1 MPRLLLATNN
11 AGKLAELRALLAPA
25 GWTALHPAGLGLRLD
40 VEETGSTYAENAT
53 LKAQAFAGAA
63 NLLALGDDSGLEV
76 DALGGRPGL
85 RSARY
90 GGADMPHDEKIRLL
104 LKELADVPDERRT
117 ARFRAVVVI
126 AAPDGRTWQAEGTV
140 EGRIAH
146 APRGAGGFGYDP
158 IFLLPE
164 RGQTM
169 AELADAEKSEL
180 SHRARA
186 VRAALPYLDQLLRA
200 GEGL

>member
-11 AGKLAELRALLAPA
+11 AGKIAELRALLEPA

-40 VEETGSTYAENAT
+40 VEETGSSYAENAT
-53 LKAQAFAGAA
+53 LKARAFAHAA
-63 NLLALGDDSGLEV
+63 NLLAMADDSGLEV
-76 DALGGRPGL
+76 DALDGRPGVF
-85 RSARY
+85 SARY
-90 GGADMPHDEKIRLL
+90 GGADTPHQEKIRLL
-104 LKELADVPDERRT
+104 LEELRDVPDARRI

-126 AAPDGRTWQAEGTV
+126 ATPDGDAWQAEGTV
-140 EGRIAH
+140 EGCIAH

-158 IFLLPE
+158 IFLLPD
-164 RGQTM
+164 RGLTM
-169 AELADAEKSEL
+169 AELPEAEKNGI

-186 VRAALPYLDQLLRA
+186 VRAALPLLDQLLRA